1 MYIRP
6 TWSTYK
12 GKRYKNHV
20 LVESVSTPKGPRQKH
35 ICTLGDL
42 SPRPRS
48 EWLKLARKVEDALV
62 GEPCLFTET
71 SDPEVAEIVAQV
83 RARREK
89 AAVKKPPPD
98 ALVSV
103 RTDQV
108 AMEDLRSAG
117 AVHVGYQ
124 FWCRLELDRILAAAG
139 LKERT
144 RQLVC
149 AMTLNRLVHPGS
161 ERAMADW
168 FRTTALDEIIQ
179 FSCREL
185 ADDSLYRTMDR
196 LHPNREVIE
205 RLLGE
210 KERDLFNL
218 AGTIFLYDLTSSYF
232 EGQALEND
240 KARRGYSRDGRP
252 DCKQVVVGL
261 VIGPEGFPVAH
272 EVFAGNTNDAVSL
285 SEMLSVL
292 DKRAPLEEEQTVVID
307 RGIASAENL
316 AELKRRRLHYI
327 VASRNTEREHWWDEF
342 YAGEGFQEVYP
353 EKKSP
358 DVRVKQVERDGIL
371 YVLCESAARS
381 EKDRGIR
388 QRVEK
393 NFLRDVE
400 KLRERIARQALKE
413 PAIQRAIGRLQERH
427 SRVGRY
433 YHLGYEA
440 ESRTLAC
447 RLLEEKKARAQ
458 QLDGCYILKTD
469 RTDMDSQAVW
479 RTYTLLTKAEAAFRA
494 MKSPLAQRPIFH
506 QLQHR
511 VETHIF
517 LCILAYHLL
526 VAIERTLQKNG
537 EHASWATVRE
547 RLSTHQVGTVVLP
560 TDGEMT
566 LRIRKSS
573 RTEPEHARLYSLLG
587 VPGEIIRPVK
597 TWTPAAGEPEAAVA

>member
-20 LVESVSTPKGPRQKH
+20 LVESVSTPRGPRQKH
-35 ICTLGDL
+35 VCTLGDL
-42 SPRPRS
+42 SPRPRA

-62 GEPCLFTET
+62 GEPCLFEDTP
-71 SDPEVAEIVAQV
+71 DPEVAEIVSRV
-83 RARREK
+83 KARREK
-89 AAVKKPPPD
+89 VAAKEPPSGD
-98 ALVSV
+98 LVSV
-103 RTDQV
+103 RTDDV

-124 FWCRLELDRILAAAG
+124 FWRRLELDRVLAEAG

-161 ERAMADW
+161 ERAMPEW
-168 FRTTALDEIIQ
+168 FQTVALDDILG
-179 FSCREL
+179 FPCREL

-196 LHPNREVIE
+196 LYPKREVIE

-210 KERDLFNL
+210 TERDLFNL
-218 AGTIFLYDLTSSYF
+218 SGTIFLYDLTSSYF
-232 EGQALEND
+232 EGQALENE
-240 KARRGYSRDGRP
+240 KAARGYSRDGRP

-261 VIGPEGFPVAH
+261 VIGPEGFPSAH
-272 EVFAGNTNDAVSL
+272 EVFAGNTNDTASL
-285 SEMLSVL
+285 PEMLSVL
-292 DKRAPLEEEQTVVID
+292 DKRAPLEKEQTVVID

-316 AELKRRRLHYI
+316 AEIRRRGLHYI
-327 VASRNTEREHWWDEF
+327 VASRNTEREAWWDEF
-342 YAGEGFQEVYP
+342 YAGEGFQTVCP
-353 EKKSP
+353 EKTGSN
-358 DVRVKQVERDGIL
+358 VRVKKVERDGIL
-371 YVLCESAARS
+371 YVLCESTARS

-400 KLRERIARQALKE
+400 KLRKRITRQSLKE
-413 PAIQRAIGRLQERH
+413 PVIQRAIGRLQERH

-433 YHLGYEA
+433 YHLEYEA

-447 RLLEEKKARAQ
+447 RLLEEKRARAQ

-469 RTDMDSQAVW
+469 RTDMDSRTMW

-494 MKSPLAQRPIFH
+494 MKSPLGQRPIFH
-506 QLQHR
+506 QLCHR

-526 VAIERTLQKNG
+526 TAIETTLRDKG
-537 EHASWATVRE
+537 EHACWETIRK
-547 RLSTHQVGTVVLP
+547 RLSSHKVGTVVLP
-560 TDGEMT
+560 TDGDMT
-566 LRIRKSS
+566 LKIRKSS
-573 RTEPEHARLYSLLG
+573 RPEPEHARLYSLLG
-587 VPGEIIRPVK
+587 VPREIIRPVK
-597 TWTPAAGEPEAAVA
+597 TWAPTVAEP